1 MSAENRPLSPHLQVY
16 KWLWT
21 MMFSII
27 HRATGVA
34 LAVGTL
40 ALVCW
45 LMALA
50 SGPEYFDF
58 VQTAFG
64 SILGRIALLGWT
76 WSLFYH
82 LSNGI
87 RHLVWDAGWGFEL
100 GVAQAS
106 GWIVMLSSVV
116 LTLIAWGFGYMALG
130 GQML

>member
-40 ALVCW
+40 ALVWW
-45 LMALA
+45 LLALA
-50 SGPEYFDF
+50 IGPEYFDF

-64 SILGRIALLGWT
+64 SILGRIVLLGWT

-82 LSNGI
+82 LSNGV

-106 GWIVMLSSVV
+106 GWIVMLSSIV
-116 LTLIAWGFGYMALG
+116 LTLVAWSFGYMALG
-130 GQML
+130 GQMP

>member
-34 LAVGTL
+34 LAVGTV
-40 ALVCW
+40 ALVWW
-45 LMALA
+45 LLALA

-64 SILGRIALLGWT
+64 SILGRLALLGWT

-82 LSNGI
+82 LSNGV

-130 GQML
+130 GQMS

>member
-1 MSAENRPLSPHLQVY
+1 MSVENRPLSPHLQVY

-27 HRATGVA
+27 NRATGVA

-40 ALVCW
+40 ALVWW
-45 LMALA
+45 LLALA
-50 SGPEYFDF
+50 IGPEYFDF

-64 SILGRIALLGWT
+64 SILGRIVLLGWT

-82 LSNGI
+82 LSNGV
-87 RHLVWDAGWGFEL
+87 RHLVWDVGWGFEL
-100 GVAQAS
+100 GIAQAS

-116 LTLIAWGFGYMALG
+116 LTLVAWSFGYMALG
-130 GQML
+130 GQMP

>member
-1 MSAENRPLSPHLQVY
+1 MSAENRPLSPHLQDY

-40 ALVCW
+40 ALVWW
-45 LMALA
+45 LLALA

-64 SILGRIALLGWT
+64 SILGRLALLGWT

-82 LSNGI
+82 LSNGV

-116 LTLIAWGFGYMALG
+116 LTLIAWSFGYIALG
-130 GQML
+130 GQMS